1 MYVLYMLIFH
11 IHLLCIFYQQSSN
24 LIIFF
29 YVIQFLITLLIIFN
43 YIAYI
48 VYIRQICVNI
58 T

>member
-1 MYVLYMLIFH
+1 MLIFH